1 MGDRAGSGYF
11 CWVTSDGKMLD
22 PVCDMVVDLAEQRE
36 QGLTIER
43 PEREYAFCGA
53 GCLEKFAK
61 DPKRYIPKVE
71 RWLATGESAPPRM

>member
-1 MGDRAGSGYF
+1 MANE
-11 CWVTSDGKMLD
+11 GKMLD
-22 PVCDMVVDLAEQRE
+22 PVCDMIVDIAEQRE
-36 QGLTIER
+36 GGLTIER

-61 DPKRYIPKVE
+61 DPKRYISKVE